1 MNNSEKEVGACERP
15 SIHMVFKGNLARG
28 RTAEGDFSVKVK
40 VNGKTEILSP
50 LPSQALMNHS
60 PDGFNWG
67 YGGSGPAQLA
77 LALLFKVTGDRK
89 VALRHYQDFKWDV
102 VAKFKDKWQLS
113 ANDIKQWLNN
123 R

>member
-1 MNNSEKEVGACERP
+1 MNPPIFN
-15 SIHMVFKGNLARG
+15 MVFKGDLTKG
-28 RTAEGDFSVKVK
+28 RTAEGGFKVKVK

-50 LPSQALMNHS
+50 LPSRALMDHS
-60 PDGFNWG
+60 PNGFCWG

-77 LALLFKVTGDRK
+77 LALLFKVTRDK
-89 VALRHYQDFKWDV
+89 AVALRHYQDFKWEV

-113 ANDIKQWLNN
+113 ADEIKQWLNQ